1 MEIKDPITLDG
12 FKGKI
17 LISSALYAEA
27 IKKQIFEMGLDNE
40 SEILKWIACDDLIV
54 KPIIEPQLF

>member
-27 IKKQIFEMGLDNE
+27 IKKQIFDMGLDNE
-40 SEILKWIACDDLIV
+40 FEILK
-54 KPIIEPQLF
+54 